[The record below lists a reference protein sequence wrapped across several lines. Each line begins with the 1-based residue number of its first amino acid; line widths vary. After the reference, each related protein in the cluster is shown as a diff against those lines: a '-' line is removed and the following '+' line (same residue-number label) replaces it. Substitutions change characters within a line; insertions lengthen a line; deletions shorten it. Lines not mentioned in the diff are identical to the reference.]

1 MRRWASFALA
11 CAFVLA
17 LSVSGQITHIA
28 AASSTLAPV
37 GRITAC
43 SNSVARAPSLEAVQT
58 SFVRGLL
65 SPFGVSFSPG
75 GHFLFADSPT
85 STLASGSDLSVYI
98 SDDPSGRLTASATG
112 TFAGTQL
119 LGMSRSP
126 DGRYLAAAN
135 GGGAEVFSIPRMEQ
149 AGSAPTSWLVGALSS
164 NGLGAIETSFSP
176 NGNYLFVT
184 LEDSSEIAVFDFAKA
199 LETGFGSSDLV
210 GYVPLGLSPVG
221 MALSRDGRSLFA
233 TSEEYPSASAH
244 RVPGGNALT
253 AGGEGTLSTVNLRD
267 AERDPSRAVVSTV
280 WAGCSPVRVIASR
293 TMVYVTARGSDDLV
307 TFSASRLLSSPSSAQ
322 EGVTPVGESP
332 VGLALVDD
340 NRRLVIADSNRF
352 DVNAASSNLAVVSG
366 RSGAIPVLVGYVKA
380 GAFPRDMSVSPDGK
394 TLAVS
399 NYDSGQVEDVI
410 LAGLARSLQA
420 HRL

>member
-1 MRRWASFALA
+1 
-11 CAFVLA
+11 
-17 LSVSGQITHIA
+17 
-28 AASSTLAPV
+28 
-37 GRITAC
+37 
-43 SNSVARAPSLEAVQT
+43 
-58 SFVRGLL
+58 
-65 SPFGVSFSPG
+65 
-75 GHFLFADSPT
+75 
-85 STLASGSDLSVYI
+85 
-98 SDDPSGRLTASATG
+98 
-112 TFAGTQL
+112 
-119 LGMSRSP
+119 
-126 DGRYLAAAN
+126 
-135 GGGAEVFSIPRMEQ
+135 MEQ